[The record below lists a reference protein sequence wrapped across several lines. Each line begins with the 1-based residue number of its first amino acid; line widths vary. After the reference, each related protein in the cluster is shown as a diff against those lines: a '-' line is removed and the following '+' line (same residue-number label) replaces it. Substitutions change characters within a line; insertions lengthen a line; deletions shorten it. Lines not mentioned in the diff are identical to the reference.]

1 MLDKTPQTPGI
12 VWPIY
17 WQTSCQP
24 KFQRLDRL
32 LQTIRFQWLSHTTL
46 PSLVSCSRTFFAVFR
61 RCLHYI
67 NLILDFLWE
76 ELPTCVHFYACVSWN
91 WIPCINSSGNMR
103 GAESLLAMKNF
114 LLKVEFSHRKCNRR
128 SDKADKPTLDEL
140 STVGQTNLLRHP
152 LANYK

>member
-1 MLDKTPQTPGI
+1 MPDKAPQIPGL
-12 VWPIY
+12 VWPMY

-24 KFQRLDRL
+24 KFQRP
-32 LQTIRFQWLSHTTL
+32 FAPNHSFPVLSHTTL
-46 PSLVSCSRTFFAVFR
+46 PSLVRSSRTFFAVFR
-61 RCLHYI
+61 RSISYI

-76 ELPTCVHFYACVSWN
+76 VLPTCVHFYACVLSWN
-91 WIPCINSSGNMR
+91 WIPCINGSGNMR